1 VKLYTY
7 MMAPSP
13 RRVRVFAAEKGIE
26 YEAVEINLR
35 AGEQFSDSYEL
46 VNPDCVVPA
55 LETDDGEVITEVNA
69 ICAYLEELQPEP
81 TLYGATP
88 VERARALEWNAK
100 VEQQGL
106 LAMAEAFRNS
116 VGGLKGRAVTGP
128 VGYDQIP
135 ALAERGAKR
144 VGVFLARLDERLAD
158 HEFLAGERYT
168 VADIAALCFVDF
180 AVRAGVASPE
190 GHAHL
195 VRWHDAVSARPSAGA

>member
-1 VKLYTY
+1 MKLYTCRT
-7 MMAPSP
+7 APSP
-13 RRVRVFAAEKGIE
+13 RRVRVFAAEKGID
-26 YEAVEINLR
+26 YEAVEIDLR
-35 AGEQFSDSYEL
+35 AGQQFSDSYQL

-55 LETDDGEVITEVNA
+55 LETDDGDVITEVNA

-88 VERARALEWNAK
+88 IERARALEWNAK

-116 VGGLKGRAVTGP
+116 VGGLEGRAVTGP

-158 HEFLAGERYT
+158 REFLAGERYT

-180 AVRAGVASPE
+180 AVRAAVASPD
-190 GHAHL
+190 GRAHL
-195 VRWHDAVSARPSAGA
+195 VRWHDAVSARPSARA